1 MIKKCIICG
10 KEFENIRNAKTC
22 SKACRAEAIKKYQR
36 EYRRSNWDIIKDK
49 QKEYYDNRF
58 QRKQV
63 NEDIIVGQV
72 VKVYKPKKMPMPD
85 SYKASSWGKTYYKA
99 ERLDR
104 IVMLSRALSEYNL
117 EKLTYGYL
125 SAMYETGAYM
135 RLLNQ
140 VLKIKELEVKKSEK
154 R

>member
-1 MIKKCIICG
+1 M
-10 KEFENIRNAKTC
+10 
-22 SKACRAEAIKKYQR
+22 
-36 EYRRSNWDIIKDK
+36 
-49 QKEYYDNRF
+49 
-58 QRKQV
+58 
-63 NEDIIVGQV
+63 GQV
-72 VKVYKPKKMPMPD
+72 VKVYKPKTKPMPE